1 MMEPYRFLARDLDA
15 LKARIAR
22 YEEQWREALSG
33 IHDSTTQSSETWH
46 DNPQFDE
53 VQQRAK
59 MLKTERDK
67 LMSILHNSV
76 LVTPT
81 APDGRVD
88 VGSVVRVRYAKTGR
102 EDRFVIGSYMVLDD
116 EDDSRISYAAP
127 LAELLLGRKQGET
140 VSGTIG
146 SRRMELEIV
155 EVGVSDVDPGL
166 SSYRG

>member
-1 MMEPYRFLARDLDA
+1 MEKYRFLARDLNA
-15 LKARIAR
+15 LKARIER
-22 YEEQWREALSG
+22 YEEQWKEALSG

-67 LMSILHNSV
+67 LMTILHNSV

-88 VGSVVRVRYAKTGR
+88 VGSMVRVRNTKTGH
-102 EDRFVIGSYMVLDD
+102 EDQYVIGSYMVLD
-116 EDDSRISYAAP
+116 EDDGRISYAAP
-127 LAELLLGRKQGET
+127 LADLLLGHEKGET
-140 VSGTIG
+140 VVGRIG
-146 SRRMELEIV
+146 PRKIELDIL
-155 EVGVSDVDPGL
+155 EVTL
-166 SSYRG
+166 SSENPMSNG